1 MRGIQSRRPVRP
13 PAAALAVFRPLAI
26 AIGLRYAGARR
37 SFISF
42 VGALCLGG
50 LALSVAV
57 LVFVQ
62 AVTAGF
68 EAELR
73 LRILAVVPHIVIAG
87 RAPLSLAAE
96 AEARRTI
103 EGIDGVLAAT
113 SVVEGP
119 GLLAAGGAV
128 ASVRLV
134 GIEPADYARASR
146 LADFAGASVAAGG
159 FGLLLGAQAA
169 RHLGLVPGDDVTVV
183 LPAVTTTLV
192 GAFPRQKRFRVLG
205 LVDTGSQL
213 DRHAAYLHRADAAR
227 LFRLGAAVHG
237 FHVAVAAPLAAEQ
250 VRRDVLDALGVA
262 DFAGRTWLRSLGGVH
277 EAIGATRNMLFVL
290 LSLLVAVAA
299 FNLVSSLVMIVNER
313 RGDVAMLRT
322 LGCSAGLPIAAFV
335 VHGLAIAVVG
345 IGGGIGAGVVLGLA
359 AEAGFPWL
367 ERLLDTPL
375 MSEYLVTRLPIA
387 FAIRDIA
394 LIAATSLGLC
404 LLATLLPAWR
414 AARLQPAD
422 VLRHE

>member
-1 MRGIQSRRPVRP
+1 M
-13 PAAALAVFRPLAI
+13 FRPLAV
-26 AIGLRYAGARR
+26 AIGLRYAGSRR
-37 SFISF
+37 NFIAF
-42 VGALCLGG
+42 VGMLSVCG

-68 EAELR
+68 EEELR
-73 LRILAVVPHIVIAG
+73 QRILAVVPHVVIAG
-87 RAPLSLAAE
+87 RAPLSPTANAE
-96 AEARRTI
+96 AQRII
-103 EGIDGVLAAT
+103 EGVGGVVAA
-113 SVVEGP
+113 SAVVEGP
-119 GLLAAGGAV
+119 ALLAAGGAV
-128 ASVRLV
+128 TSVQLI

-146 LADFAGASVAAGG
+146 LEDFADATVEAGS

-169 RHLGLVPGDDVTVV
+169 RRLGLEVGDEATVV
-183 LPAVTTTLV
+183 LPAVATTLV
-192 GAFPRQKRFRVLG
+192 GAFPRQKRFRILG

-237 FHVAVAAPLAAEQ
+237 FHVAVAAPLAAER
-250 VRRDVLDALGVA
+250 VRRDALAILGVER
-262 DFAGRTWLRSLGGVH
+262 FAGRTWLRALGGIH
-277 EAIGATRNMLFVL
+277 EAIGATRAMLFVL

-299 FNLVSSLVMIVNER
+299 FNLVSSLVMIVGER

-322 LGCSAGLPIAAFV
+322 MGCSARLPIAAFV

-345 IGGGIGAGVVLGLA
+345 VASGIGAGMGLGLA

-367 ERLLDTPL
+367 EQLLNTPL
-375 MSEYLVTRLPIA
+375 MGEYLVSTLPIA
-387 FAIRDIA
+387 FAWKDIA

-404 LLATLLPAWR
+404 LLATALPAWR
-414 AARLQPAD
+414 AARLQPAE

>member
-1 MRGIQSRRPVRP
+1 MRRTDVRP
-13 PAAALAVFRPLAI
+13 APRRRWAPALFRPLAV
-26 AIGLRYAGARR
+26 AIGLRYAGSRR

-42 VGALCLGG
+42 VGALALCG

-73 LRILAVVPHIVIAG
+73 QRILAVVPHVVIAG
-87 RAPLSLAAE
+87 RAPLSPAA
-96 AEARRTI
+96 RTQSQKAI
-103 EGIDGVLAAT
+103 EGVAGVLAA
-113 SVVEGP
+113 SAVVEGA
-119 GLLAAGGAV
+119 GLLAADEAV
-128 ASVRLV
+128 ASVQLI

-146 LADFAGASVAAGG
+146 LDDFAEAAVTAGS
-159 FGLLLGAQAA
+159 FGLLLGTQAA
-169 RHLGLVPGDDVTVV
+169 RRLGVAPGDDVTVV
-183 LPAVTTTLV
+183 LPAVATTLV
-192 GAFPRQKRFRVLG
+192 GAFPRQKRFRILG
-205 LVDTGSQL
+205 FVDTGSQL

-227 LFRLGAAVHG
+227 LFRLGDAVHG
-237 FHVAVAAPLAAEQ
+237 FHVAVAAPLTAER
-250 VRRDVLDALGVA
+250 VRRDALAALGAA
-262 DFAGRTWLRSLGGVH
+262 DFFGRTWLRSLGGIH

-299 FNLVSSLVMIVNER
+299 FNLVSSLVMIVGER

-322 LGCSAGLPIAAFV
+322 LGAAGRLPIAAFV

-345 IGGGIGAGVVLGLA
+345 VGLGIGGGMALGLA

-375 MSEYLVTRLPIA
+375 MGEYLVSSLPIA
-387 FAIRDIA
+387 FALEDIA
-394 LIAATSLGLC
+394 LIAATALGLC
-404 LLATLLPAWR
+404 LLATALPAWR
-414 AARLQPAD
+414 AARLQPAE